1 MRVTSMATSLTPI
14 RCTSVTSARVN
25 AYSVYSV
32 TSAAA
37 ALTPIRCLHKTSAAS
52 CLSINLDSTELTL
65 TSSVTIL
72 AQTVLLLGSN
82 VFLRRNDTPVLV
94 KDERRL
100 GKTTGGLVS
109 SSVPHLGARTFQHF
123 ICMSV
128 HVVLAIITAVATF
141 HHFTKSLVI
150 IYH

>member
-1 MRVTSMATSLTPI
+1 MH
-14 RCTSVTSARVN
+14 ARYLRN
-25 AYSVYSV
+25 LRR
-32 TSAAA
+32 
-37 ALTPIRCLHKTSAAS
+37 ALTPLRRIHKTSATS
-52 CLSINLDSTELTL
+52 RLVVNLDSAEFPL

-100 GKTTGGLVS
+100 GKTAGGLVS

-123 ICMSV
+123 VCMSMD
-128 HVVLAIITAVATF
+128 VVLAIIAAIKSF

-150 IYH
+150 NIH

>member
-1 MRVTSMATSLTPI
+1 MRVTSAS
-14 RCTSVTSARVN
+14 
-25 AYSVYSV
+25 SVYSVTYESSAYFV

-37 ALTPIRCLHKTSAAS
+37 ALTPLRRIHKTSAAPS
-52 CLSINLDSTELTL
+52 LGINLDSTELTL

-72 AQTVLLLGSN
+72 AQTVLLLGGN

-100 GKTTGGLVS
+100 GKTAGGLVS
-109 SSVPHLGARTFQHF
+109 SSVPHLGTRPFQHF
-123 ICMSV
+123 VFLSV
-128 HVVLAIITAVATF
+128 HVVITIIASVATF

-150 IYH
+150 NIH

>member
-1 MRVTSMATSLTPI
+1 MRVRNL
-14 RCTSVTSARVN
+14 RG
-25 AYSVYSV
+25 
-32 TSAAA
+32 
-37 ALTPIRCLHKTSAAS
+37 ALTPLRCIHKPSAAS
-52 CLSINLDSTELTL
+52 RLGINLDSTKLTL

-100 GKTTGGLVS
+100 GKTAGGLVS
-109 SSVPHLGARTFQHF
+109 SSVPHLGARPFQHVVF
-123 ICMSV
+123 LSV
-128 HVVLAIITAVATF
+128 HVVITILASVATF

-150 IYH
+150 NIH

>member
-1 MRVTSMATSLTPI
+1 MRVRNLRI
-14 RCTSVTSARVN
+14 FGVLRNLRFFGVLRN
-25 AYSVYSV
+25 LRG
-32 TSAAA
+32 
-37 ALTPIRCLHKTSAAS
+37 ALTPLRCIHKPSAAPG
-52 CLSINLDSTELTL
+52 LGINLDSTELTL

-100 GKTTGGLVS
+100 GKTAGGLVS
-109 SSVPHLGARTFQHF
+109 SSVPHLGARPFQHF
-123 ICMSV
+123 VCMSMN
-128 HVVLAIITAVATF
+128 VVLAIMAAIKSF

-150 IYH
+150 NIH